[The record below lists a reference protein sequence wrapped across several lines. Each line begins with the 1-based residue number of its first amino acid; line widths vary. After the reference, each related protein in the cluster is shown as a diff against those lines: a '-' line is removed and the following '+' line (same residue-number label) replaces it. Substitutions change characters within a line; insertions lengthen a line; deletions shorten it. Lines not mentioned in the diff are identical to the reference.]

1 MDKNKRP
8 VGRQKRVGTGVGDV
22 QRRGEGLSGKTG
34 GPVGTPG
41 GYAERME
48 EHPYQPGHSSGSGS
62 GSSSSA
68 GNSNNQ
74 NPMQNMFGGS
84 SGGGMGSS
92 NMGCSKYLVYLVIAF
107 IVIYFIHSCYTN
119 SKKDVT
125 GLNTPPSQSNQL
137 NNSTFD
143 TGAYAVNT
151 NVSRSA
157 REKFTTL
164 KGNGQDTATIMVYLC
179 GSDLEAQGG
188 AATSDLQEMMY
199 AEIKDNTNI
208 IVETGGSLKWQNN
221 VIKSGTNQR
230 FKLSNEGLEPLE
242 ENLGR
247 RSMVDPAT
255 LSDFIKYC
263 KRSYPAD
270 RYILIMWDHG
280 GGSLT
285 GFGYDQH
292 FPNDSMTLDELRT
305 ALRNGGCKFDF
316 IGLDACLMATFET
329 AVTLEPYADY
339 MIASEEVE
347 PSIGWHYNGWIS
359 ALSNDTSIS
368 TPKLGK
374 ILIDDYIKEVR
385 AQMPEAQATLS
396 LVDLAEFH
404 GTVPGVFSRFASS
417 TKGLLADKEY
427 KAVADAREGAKEFA
441 AAGSLNQID
450 LIHFA
455 EKIGTKEATTL
466 IKTLKECIKYNRASQ
481 NITDA
486 NGLSI
491 FFPYNK
497 MHVKAPILEIYEDI
511 GMDQNYSDCVRSF
524 ASVLAGGQAVS
535 SGSNNLLSS
544 LLGMFTGG
552 NTGAGASSGTGLV
565 TQLLNTF
572 LTNNNLGAL
581 GGLLGGSSNW
591 LDKEEVEDS
600 LDYYKENA
608 FDASDLKITDKD
620 GQRVLALSEKQWDL
634 IHHME
639 MNVFIDDG
647 QGFIDLGLD
656 NVYEYNDDGDLL
668 MEYDG
673 TWLALNDRIVS
684 YYLISDDRR
693 GDTYLTK
700 GRVPAMLNNQLVD
713 LIIVFDNANPYGKLI
728 GAQKKYDTDRE
739 THAIAKGLLTV
750 KAGDKIDYLADYYTY
765 DGKYTDTFYLGKQYT
780 ATGDW
785 RIENISVGNRDYL
798 MTYRITDIYN
808 NRYWTP
814 SVSN

>member
-22 QRRGEGLSGKTG
+22 QRRGEGLSGRTG

-48 EHPYQPGHSSGSGS
+48 EHPYQPSQSSSSGSGFGS
-62 GSSSSA
+62 GS
-68 GNSNNQ
+68 G
-74 NPMQNMFGGS
+74 PNMFGGS
-84 SGGGMGSS
+84 SGGGMPSFGST
-92 NMGCSKYLVYLVIAF
+92 NPGCAKYVVYLVIALV
-107 IVIYFIHSCYTN
+107 VIYFVQSCYTN
-119 SKKDVT
+119 SKKDP
-125 GLNTPPSQSNQL
+125 GSLNTPPTQSNQL

-221 VIKSGTNQR
+221 VVKSGTNQR

-242 ENLGR
+242 QNLGK

-292 FPNDSMTLDELRT
+292 FPNDSMALDELRT

-316 IGLDACLMATFET
+316 IGLDACLMATYET

-347 PSIGWHYNGWIS
+347 PSMGWHYNGWIT
-359 ALSNDTSIS
+359 ALSEDTSIS
-368 TPKLGK
+368 TPELGK
-374 ILIDDYIKEVR
+374 ILIDDYIKEVK
-385 AQMPEAQATLS
+385 AQMPQAQATLS

-404 GTVPGVFSRFASS
+404 GTVPGVFSRFAAS
-417 TKGLLADKEY
+417 TKGLIDAKEY
-427 KAVADAREGAKEFA
+427 KAVADAREDAKEFA
-441 AAGSLNQID
+441 VSDSLNQID

-491 FFPYNK
+491 FFPYHK
-497 MHVKAPILEIYEDI
+497 MSIKAPILEIYEDI

-552 NTGAGASSGTGLV
+552 NLGAGSGSGGSPGGQIIG
-565 TQLLNTF
+565 QLLNTF
-572 LTNNNLGAL
+572 LANNNLGNL

-600 LDYYKENA
+600 LNYYTENA
-608 FDASDLKITDKD
+608 FDASTLKISTKD
-620 GQRVLALSEKQWDL
+620 GQKVLALPEKQWDL

-656 NVYEYNDDGDLL
+656 NVYEYNDDGDLV

-684 YYLISDDRR
+684 YYLISDERR
-693 GDTYLTK
+693 GDTYFTK

-713 LIIVFDNANPYGKLI
+713 LIIIFDNANPYGKLI
-728 GAQKKYDTDRE
+728 GAQKKYDSDRE
-739 THAIAKGLLTV
+739 TYAVAKGLLTV

-765 DGKYTDTFYLGKQYT
+765 DAKYTDTYYLGKQYT

-785 RIENISVGNRDYL
+785 QIENISVGNRDYL